1 MKKKYRIKKNHEIAS
16 IVNIRKKVVNKNYII
31 YFKKTENQVARFAF
45 SVSKKYGKAVER
57 NKAKRIVRSIFRKY
71 LNVYHNIDF
80 VVIIKPSSKK
90 ENYDEL
96 ENEVEFLLDL
106 INKKNSKEEKSE
118 I

>member
-1 MKKKYRIKKNHEIAS
+1 MSNYIIEKL
-16 IVNIRKKVVNKNYII
+16 VNKNYII

-57 NKAKRIVRSIFRKY
+57 NKAKRIARSIFRKY

-90 ENYDEL
+90 ANYDEL
-96 ENEVEFLLDL
+96 EVEFLLDL

>member
-16 IVNIRKKVVNKNYII
+16 IVNIRKKVV
-31 YFKKTENQVARFAF
+31 KKTENQVARFAF

-57 NKAKRIVRSIFRKY
+57 NKAKRIARSIFRKY

-90 ENYDEL
+90 ANYDEL